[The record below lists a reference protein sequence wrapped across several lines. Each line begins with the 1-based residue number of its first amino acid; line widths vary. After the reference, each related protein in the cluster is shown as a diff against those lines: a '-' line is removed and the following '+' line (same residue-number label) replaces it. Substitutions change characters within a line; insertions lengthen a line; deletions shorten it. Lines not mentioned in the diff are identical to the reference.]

1 MIENV
6 GKDVRR
12 RYRSDE
18 IAGAY
23 GEAFE
28 NSLSGRLRNAWFKRR
43 LLRAMRS
50 HVAGKRFLDI
60 PSGNGRLTS
69 LVQSMQPSL
78 HVGADVTFEMLK
90 VARERGLK
98 HVVQADVLHLPF
110 KDGTFDVAFC
120 ARFLHH
126 FQDDERRE
134 AVKEICRVT
143 RTPVLFYDSIYA
155 FKQVSRILRRK
166 MGRSTKK
173 ISGISW
179 SQIKQDVAF
188 AGRGISAMWWM
199 MPGVSSQLAV
209 VAGTEREDRRE
220 DVLTQSR

>member
-1 MIENV
+1 MTEDV

-28 NSLSGRLRNAWFKRR
+28 NSLSGRFRNAWFKVR
-43 LLRAMRS
+43 LQRAMRV
-50 HVAGKRFLDI
+50 HVKGKRFLDI

-69 LVQSMQPSL
+69 LVQSMTPSL
-78 HVGADVTFEMLK
+78 HVGVDVTFEMLK
-90 VARERGLK
+90 VARERGLQY
-98 HVVQADVLHLPF
+98 VVQADVLHLPF

-126 FQDDERRE
+126 FGDDERQE

-143 RTPVLFYDSIYA
+143 HIPVLFYDSIYA
-155 FKQVSRILRRK
+155 FKQISRILRRK
-166 MGRSTKK
+166 MGRPTKK

-179 SQIKQDVAF
+179 SQIKKDVAY
-188 AGRGISAMWWM
+188 AGRGISAMWWI

-209 VAGTEREDRRE
+209 VAGKEQIKDHRR
-220 DVLTQSR
+220 D